1 MTYDEKLRLIKELTQ
16 YKTKFTESKDFAEFI
31 VDCKLF
37 LNPQS
42 YGSKIERRWIKDR
55 GYKKVK
61 STLNRGDYKD
71 GNKWVEF
78 KVSFE
83 SQGKWFLLQIR
94 PYQKIDRYD
103 ILLIDKDMKPT
114 IYKISKDKMKE
125 LVDKFGDV
133 CHGTKMSNQDNINL
147 EYRITL
153 TNDIIQNHIQ

>member
-16 YKTKFTESKDFAEFI
+16 QKTKFIESKDFSEFI
-31 VDCKLF
+31 IDCKLF

-42 YGSKIERRWIKDR
+42 YGSKIEKRWIKDN

-61 STLNRGDYKD
+61 STLNRGDYQD
-71 GNKWVEF
+71 GDEWVEF

-83 SQGKWFLLQIR
+83 SQGRWFLLQIR
-94 PYQKIDRYD
+94 PYQDIDRYD
-103 ILLIDKDMKPT
+103 ILLIDADMKPT
-114 IYKISKDKMKE
+114 IYKLSKDKMKE

-133 CHGTKMSNQDNINL
+133 CHGTKTSNQNNTNL

-153 TNDIIQNHIQ
+153 TKEIIQTHF

>member
-16 YKTKFTESKDFAEFI
+16 QKTKFIESKDFSEFI
-31 VDCKLF
+31 IDCKLF

-42 YGSKIERRWIKDR
+42 YGSKIEKRWIKDN

-61 STLNRGDYKD
+61 STLNRGDYQD
-71 GNKWVEF
+71 GDEWVEF

-94 PYQKIDRYD
+94 PYQDIDRYD
-103 ILLIDKDMKPT
+103 ILLIDADMKPT
-114 IYKISKDKMKE
+114 IYKLSKEKMKE

-133 CHGTKMSNQDNINL
+133 CHGTKMSNQDNTNL

-153 TNDIIQNHIQ
+153 TKEIIQTHF